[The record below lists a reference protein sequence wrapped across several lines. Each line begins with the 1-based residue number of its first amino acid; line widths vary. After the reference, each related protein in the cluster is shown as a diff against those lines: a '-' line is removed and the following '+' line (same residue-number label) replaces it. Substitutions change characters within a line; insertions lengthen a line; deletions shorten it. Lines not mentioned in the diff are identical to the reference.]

1 MKKLYFLFFILF
13 ISQISA
19 QIFGGEVFL
28 KDNSNLY
35 LNQIYV
41 TNLSTQKTVLAN
53 YNGDFKLPAKT
64 GEIIRFTSIITDRKD
79 VVITEN
85 MMASY
90 RNLIK
95 LNVSYT
101 DIEEVIIPNF
111 RVSGNLRKDV
121 LALRTDMKKEEL
133 RKSIGLPQPKGDG
146 LPTQLP
152 IAGFSGG
159 GLTFGLDS
167 IFDLLSGERKKK
179 ERAQQY
185 ETMARDIENIQKY
198 FGDDYFIKLKIPKN
212 LIPNFL
218 QFVYSSDNLKPYL
231 LNNNFEATQIYFE
244 KYLPIYLVR
253 LKNSNL
259 QKIITDPTVKEQ
271 KIIN

>member
-1 MKKLYFLFFILF
+1 MKKLYFLFLIL
-13 ISQISA
+13 IVSQINA

-41 TNLSTQKTVLAN
+41 TNLNTQKTVLAD
-53 YNGDFKLPAKT
+53 YNGNFKLEAKF
-64 GEIIRFTSIITDRKD
+64 GEMIRFTSIVTERKD
-79 VVITEN
+79 VQITEN
-85 MMASY
+85 MMSSF
-90 RNLIK
+90 RNLIELK
-95 LNVSYT
+95 VSYT
-101 DIEEVIIPNF
+101 DIEEVIIPRF
-111 RVSGNLRKDV
+111 KVSGNLRKDV
-121 LALRTDMKKEEL
+121 LALRTDMKKEQLE
-133 RKSIGLPQPKGDG
+133 KSIGLPRPKGDG

-179 ERAQQY
+179 ERAQEY
-185 ETMARDIENIQKY
+185 ETMSKDVENMQKY
-198 FGDDYFIKLKIPKN
+198 FGDDYFIKLKIPQN

-231 LNNNFEATQIYFE
+231 LSNNFEATQIYFE
-244 KYLPIYLVR
+244 KYLPIYLAR

-259 QKIITDPTVKEQ
+259 QKILTDPVVK
-271 KIIN
+271 

>member
-1 MKKLYFLFFILF
+1 MKKISLLFLILL
-13 ISQISA
+13 ISQFQA

-41 TNLSTQKTVLAN
+41 TNLNTQKTVLADF
-53 YNGDFKLPAKT
+53 NGDFKIEAKA
-64 GEIIRFTSIITDRKD
+64 GETIRFTSIITERKD
-79 VVITEN
+79 VQITEN
-85 MMASY
+85 MMTSF

-95 LNVSYT
+95 LNESYT

-111 RVSGNLRKDV
+111 KVSGNLKKDV
-121 LALRTDMKKEEL
+121 LALHSNMKKEEL
-133 RKSIGLPQPKGDG
+133 TESLGLPRPKGNG

-152 IAGFSGG
+152 VAGFSGG

-167 IFDLLSGERKKK
+167 IFDLISGERKKK
-179 ERAQQY
+179 ERLQDY
-185 ETMARDIENIQKY
+185 EIMSKYIENIQNY
-198 FGDDYFIKLKIPKN
+198 FGDDYFIKLKIPQN

-231 LNNNFEATQIYFE
+231 QNNNYEATQIYIQ

-259 QKIITDPTVKEQ
+259 EKIATKPEM
-271 KIIN
+271 